1 MVVGVYYF
9 IKVQKKNKTHGIQ
22 SKVNCPELDGQ
33 KFLYKQQHFFLQFQL
48 QNVTE
53 LKNVSINHQLNLD
66 D

>member
-33 KFLYKQQHFFLQFQL
+33 KFLYKQQHFFYNFSFKMS
-48 QNVTE
+48 QNS
-53 LKNVSINHQLNLD
+53 KMCPSITN
-66 D
+66 